1 MMDYLELI
9 LAWILYLALHSF
21 LASTWLK
28 SRTPISSKSYRLL
41 YSLIA
46 GAGLLGLVYL
56 MALIPPI
63 WVYELTPFLKFVGM
77 VAASWG
83 VIIVVASFRQIS
95 MKAFLGLKKEKNEE
109 LVTTGLH
116 GSVRHPIYTG
126 TILIMVGMFISVPS
140 LAVLLTV
147 LVIFA
152 YLPIGIYFEEKK
164 LIEVFGQTYLDYKE
178 NVKAIIPGVL

>member
-21 LASTWLK
+21 LASTWMK
-28 SRTPISSKSYRLL
+28 SKIPISARWYRLL
-41 YSLIA
+41 YSIIA
-46 GAGLLGLVYL
+46 TIGLLGLVYL
-56 MALIPPI
+56 MALIPPV
-63 WVYELTPFLKFVGM
+63 WVYALTPFLKFAGM

-95 MKAFLGLKKEKNEE
+95 MKAFLGLKKENNKE
-109 LVTTGLH
+109 LVKTGLH
-116 GSVRHPIYTG
+116 SSVRHPIYSG
-126 TILIMVGMFISVPS
+126 TILIMVGMFASVPS
-140 LAVLLTV
+140 LTVLLTA

-152 YLPIGIYFEEKK
+152 YLPIGVYFEEKK
-164 LIEVFGQTYLDYKE
+164 LIDVFGQEYLDYKE

>member
-1 MMDYLELI
+1 MIDYLELI
-9 LAWILYLALHSF
+9 LAWILYLASHSF
-21 LASTWLK
+21 LASAWLK
-28 SRTPISSKSYRLL
+28 SRTPISARWYRLL

-46 GAGLLGLVYL
+46 TAGLLGLVYL

-63 WVYELTPFLKFVGM
+63 WIYDLTPFLKFTGM
-77 VAASWG
+77 IAASWG
-83 VIIVVASFRQIS
+83 VIIVIASFRQIS
-95 MKAFLGLKKEKNEE
+95 MKAFLGLKKGNQEE

-116 GSVRHPIYTG
+116 GSVRHPIYSG
-126 TILIMVGMFISVPS
+126 TILIMLGMFISVPS

-164 LIEVFGQTYLDYKE
+164 LIDVFGQEYLDYKE
-178 NVKAIIPGVL
+178 KVKAIIPGVL